1 MRSEYVGNDNKYK
14 EKKFLPD
21 VSHIDMF
28 ILYVDETLYVVLYVS
43 KPVAVYVWKKKGNRN
58 VVLCF
63 YTYLLKVH

>member
-43 KPVAVYVWKKKGNRN
+43 KPVAVYV
-58 VVLCF
+58 
-63 YTYLLKVH
+63 